1 MPSRSTLRYAHT
13 PAFAIGLF
21 ALCSA
26 PTVPLALA
34 QDTLDGLL
42 GRLSEKPL
50 NQAVLWKIEA
60 QRTDPRTIPALE
72 AAFAKRQVKREKQWI
87 AATLLR
93 LGEKSA
99 DYFNYLA
106 GYAKEAVEDRTP
118 FFEVFDQNGRSIR
131 GQFSAEFENWCA
143 LNHKDPKQVVAVQ
156 FGDYPV
162 DVLTLA
168 QAEDRRAIELFERG
182 LDSPN
187 PGVVAYSAQ
196 GLGRLNVV
204 GAIPRIAEAFNR
216 LPPGDRTIVA
226 AQLPWY
232 AGGDAEQLFER
243 LMPGAALRESW
254 RATVQMQR
262 DPELKR
268 ILSREG
274 RAVPK

>member
-50 NQAVLWKIEA
+50 DQRVLWKIEA

-72 AAFAKRQVKREKQWI
+72 AAFAKRQIKREKQWI
-87 AATLLR
+87 AVTLLR
-93 LGEKSA
+93 LGDKSA

-118 FFEVFDQNGRSIR
+118 FFERFDQEGRPVR
-131 GQFSAEFENWCA
+131 GQVSAELENWCA
-143 LNHKDPKQVVAVQ
+143 LNHKDPKQVAGMQFAV
-156 FGDYPV
+156 YPT
-162 DVLTLA
+162 DVRALA
-168 QAEDRRAIELFERG
+168 QAEDRRAIQLFERG
-182 LDSPN
+182 LDSPY
-187 PGVVAYSAQ
+187 PGVVAYSVQ

-204 GAIPRIAEAFNR
+204 AAIPLISQAVERIPAGERGAIAME
-216 LPPGDRTIVA
+216 
-226 AQLPWY
+226 LPWY

-243 LMPGAALRESW
+243 LIPSAPYRDHLRG
-254 RATVQMQR
+254 RVQMQR